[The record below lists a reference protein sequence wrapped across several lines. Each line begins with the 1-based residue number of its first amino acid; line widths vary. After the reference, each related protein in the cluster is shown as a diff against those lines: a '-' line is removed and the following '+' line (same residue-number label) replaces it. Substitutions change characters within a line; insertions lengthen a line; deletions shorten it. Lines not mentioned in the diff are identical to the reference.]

1 MFCLIALIIWWSS
14 PPFPKWLSRP
24 RVSCSGTQ
32 VKWAHPSPGFHTP
45 YPFHPGHLPRSAQ
58 PKGFRTKLFMK
69 RRGGG
74 VGRERRAGQGYNP
87 FCLGCQG
94 ERQRGLYPYRI
105 HIKILRTNKK
115 EKNSSKST
123 LIHDNT
129 SDCHK
134 GGIQGIILQRVL
146 T

>member
-1 MFCLIALIIWWSS
+1 
-14 PPFPKWLSRP
+14 
-24 RVSCSGTQ
+24 
-32 VKWAHPSPGFHTP
+32 
-45 YPFHPGHLPRSAQ
+45 
-58 PKGFRTKLFMK
+58 MK